1 MPRSK
6 ASPTLITGLTA
17 EPLDVE
23 LKEPFTIATGV
34 LTAVRNVLVRVTLA
48 DGTVGLGE
56 TAPFPPSGGESQETA
71 LAAIRGMRQ
80 LLVGSYAASWRT
92 LAARLTASFEHQETA
107 RAGVEMAVINAFAT
121 SLGIPLYTFFGG
133 ATSQV
138 ETDLTIP
145 IETPSHMG
153 ELARDYARRKIATL
167 KLKVGTDVQKDR
179 DRVLAVAEAAPGS
192 ALILD
197 GNQGFTPTEAIE
209 LIASL
214 AAEHVRP
221 ILFEQPTHRHDL
233 EGLRFV
239 TERVSVPVA
248 ADESVHTAADALR
261 VARMGAANV
270 VNIKLMKSGIVEA
283 LDIAAVCRAAHIDLM
298 IGAMVETRLGIAAAA
313 HLVAG
318 LGGFRFIDLDTPML
332 LAGDPFTGGYEQHGM
347 TYRLDGV
354 SAGLGVTQAG

>member
-1 MPRSK
+1 MR
-6 ASPTLITGLTA
+6 
-17 EPLDVE
+17 PLVE
-23 LKEPFTIATGV
+23 
-34 LTAVRNVLVRVTLA
+34 
-48 DGTVGLGE
+48 GTD
-56 TAPFPPSGGESQETA
+56 
-71 LAAIRGMRQ
+71 
-80 LLVGSYAASWRT
+80 AASWRP
-92 LAARLTASFEHQETA
+92 LAACLTASFEHQETA
-107 RAGVEMAVINAFAT
+107 RAGVEMALLNALAT

-133 ATSQV
+133 AASEV

-145 IETPSHMG
+145 IESAQHMG
-153 ELARDYARRKIATL
+153 ELARDYAARKIATL
-167 KLKVGTDVQKDR
+167 KLKVGTGVQKDR
-179 DRVLAVAEAAPGS
+179 ERVLAVAEAAPNS

-197 GNQGFTPTEAIE
+197 GNQGFTPTAAVE

-214 AAEHVRP
+214 AAEHVHP

-239 TERVSVPVA
+239 TEHVSVPVA

-283 LDIAAVCRAAHIDLM
+283 LDIAAVCRAAHIELM
-298 IGAMVETRLGIAAAA
+298 IGAMVEPRLAISAAA
-313 HLVAG
+313 HLAAG

-354 SAGLGVTQAG
+354 RAGLGVTQAGS